1 MFRFIDRYIRF
12 GEREQ
17 AAERVPESGVGKPM
31 TGRYFAVVGAVVHD
45 LSFGVCLAA
54 FTFKAFR
61 EKYGC
66 APRTFRMRHPE
77 EIRK

>member
-1 MFRFIDRYIRF
+1 MFRFIDEDIRF
-12 GEREQ
+12 GEKVQ

-31 TGRYFAVVGAVVHD
+31 TGKYFTVVGAVVHD
-45 LSFGVCLAA
+45 LSFGASLAA